1 MSDGDTDEDEPAV
14 APATQCDDLSN
25 LAATQEEITAADEP
39 AAPAPIV
46 YGRLLSEADSSVQ
59 LILDDSASE
68 FTLGRAGNSSLR
80 IDVRVL
86 GTQS

>member
-1 MSDGDTDEDEPAV
+1 MSDGDTDEDEPV
-14 APATQCDDLSN
+14 APATQYDDLSN